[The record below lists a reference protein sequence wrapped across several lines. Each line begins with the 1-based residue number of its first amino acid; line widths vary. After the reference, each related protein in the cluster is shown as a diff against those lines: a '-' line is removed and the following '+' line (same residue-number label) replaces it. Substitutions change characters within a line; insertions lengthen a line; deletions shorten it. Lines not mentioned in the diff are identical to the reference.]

1 MKNYAE
7 NNKQTKK
14 FFLRTPRKFTFKSA
28 CILFFIT
35 SLLLALSYG
44 AFMLFSKNTAVIE
57 GDCIHCTEVGKIDYE
72 VNLNQDQ
79 KELPDVMESNMSYLS
94 SLINTVNLKIN
105 YDLNYDRTVPH
116 KYKYKVL
123 ANFVVTD
130 KNVKDSKDNILI
142 STTDQLCDY
151 DFVSED
157 GDKISISDAIVL
169 PYAKYNRLA
178 TQFANKHDV
187 DMEACVNVKLI
198 VETDGKSANVESM
211 NRVTELGLKVPLF
224 DKTIDIDESNAEIN
238 DNFVFEACIPNV
250 RNISLGAMC
259 LILAVTILSMEVAI
273 ILAYVPKYKG
283 YYKKMNFIYKNY
295 GYLIVNVIGEKSFN
309 DMLEEN
315 TRIRYIREFR
325 GMVTASEILR
335 QPIKC
340 YREKSDDS
348 VYFVVDNMGFERYL
362 YIMHNN
368 DT

>member
-1 MKNYAE
+1 M
-7 NNKQTKK
+7 
-14 FFLRTPRKFTFKSA
+14 
-28 CILFFIT
+28 
-35 SLLLALSYG
+35 
-44 AFMLFSKNTAVIE
+44 
-57 GDCIHCTEVGKIDYE
+57 
-72 VNLNQDQ
+72 
-79 KELPDVMESNMSYLS
+79 
-94 SLINTVNLKIN
+94 
-105 YDLNYDRTVPH
+105 
-116 KYKYKVL
+116 
-123 ANFVVTD
+123 
-130 KNVKDSKDNILI
+130 I

-238 DNFVFEACIPNV
+238 DDFVFEACIPNV

-273 ILAYVPKYKG
+273 VLSYVPKYKG
-283 YYKKMNFIYKNY
+283 YYKKMNSIYKNY

-309 DMLEEN
+309 DMLEES
-315 TRIRYIREFR
+315 TEIRYIREFR